1 MLLNKD
7 EYLSILKDIK
17 SQIRK
22 AQIAVLVNVN
32 KEMITLYWNIGNMIN
47 ERSNWGDKFI
57 ENLSR
62 DIKVEFPGTKG
73 YSVRNLKYM
82 VQFARIWKKQ
92 EIVQRALHYAT

>member
-22 AQIAVLVNVN
+22 AQVAVLVNVN
-32 KEMITLYWNIGNMIN
+32 KEMITLYWNIENMIN
-47 ERSNWGDKFI
+47 ERSSWGDKFI

-73 YSVRNLKYM
+73 YGAVLVCRKNEEP
-82 VQFARIWKKQ
+82 IPP
-92 EIVQRALHYAT
+92 